1 MNTSRKVAIVGAGI
15 GEQHLAAYRNLPD
28 RFSVAVLCDIDLQRA
43 KSVAGDDPSIRLE
56 ADFQAVLE
64 NPEIDLIDICLPPHL
79 HFETA
84 MAALASGKHVV
95 CEKPLVNSLRDADL
109 LAEQARKYGRILTP
123 VFQYRYGKAT
133 AQLRALINAGLAG
146 RPLVASIETHWN
158 RQEDYY
164 AIPWRGTW
172 EGEQGG
178 AVLGHAI
185 HNHDLLC
192 AFFGPVRRLSA
203 FATTRV
209 NDIEVEDCA
218 SISFEMENGALA
230 SSSIT
235 LGAAQDTTRLRF
247 VFENLTAESGSLPYA
262 PAEDVWQFSARGDAT
277 QEQIDACLA
286 QVPDVES
293 GFTGFLAALA
303 DRLDHDDGGGEEDGD
318 GSFESAAVTIEDGRR
333 SLELVSAI
341 YHAVRSSSVVELP
354 LGSDSPLYEG
364 WTP

>member
-1 MNTSRKVAIVGAGI
+1 MSSPRKVAIVGAGI
-15 GEQHLAAYRNLPD
+15 GEQHLTAYRNLPD
-28 RFSVAVLCDIDLQRA
+28 RFSVTALCDIDLQRA
-43 KSVAGDDPSIRLE
+43 RTVAGDDPRIRLE
-56 ADFQAVLE
+56 TDFHALLKD
-64 NPEIDLIDICLPPHL
+64 PEIDVIDICLPPHL
-79 HFETA
+79 HFATS
-84 MAALASGKHVV
+84 MAALESGKHVV
-95 CEKPLVNSLRDADL
+95 CEKPLVNSLRDADA
-109 LAEQARKYGRILTP
+109 LAAQAIKFGRILTP

-133 AQLRALINAGLAG
+133 AQLRALIDAGLAG

-158 RQEDYY
+158 RQDDYY

-218 SISFEMENGALA
+218 SISFDMANGALA

-262 PAEDVWQFSARGDAT
+262 PAEDVWRFSARGKVS
-277 QEQIDACLA
+277 QEEIDSCLA
-286 QVPDVES
+286 ATPEVAS
-293 GFTGFLAALA
+293 GFTGFLTALA
-303 DRLDHDDGGGEEDGD
+303 DRLDCFDDGKLDDSGP
-318 GSFESAAVTIEDGRR
+318 AVTIDDGRR

-341 YHAVRSSSVVELP
+341 YHSVRTSGVVELP
-354 LGSDSPLYEG
+354 LKSDSPMYEG

>member
-1 MNTSRKVAIVGAGI
+1 MSTVRNVAIVGAGI
-15 GEQHLAAYRNLPD
+15 GAQHLDAYRRLPD
-28 RFSVAVLCDIDLQRA
+28 RFSVKILCDVDIDRA
-43 KSVAGDDPSIRLE
+43 RNVSDGDPSIAIE
-56 ADFQAVLE
+56 PDYHQVLQ
-64 NPEIDLIDICLPPHL
+64 NPEVDIIDICLPPHL
-79 HFETA
+79 HFETC
-84 MAALASGKHVV
+84 MAALEHGKHVI

-109 LAEQARKYGRILTP
+109 LAKQAEKFGRVLTP

-133 AQLRALINAGLAG
+133 AQLRALIDAGLAG

-164 AIPWRGTW
+164 AVPWRGTW

-192 AFFGPVRRLSA
+192 AFFGPIKRLSA

-218 SISFEMENGALA
+218 AISFEMANGAMA

-247 VFENLTAESGSLPYA
+247 VFDNLTAESGSLPYA
-262 PAEDVWQFSARGDAT
+262 PAEDVWQFFARGNVS
-277 QEQIDACLA
+277 QQQIDACLA
-286 QVPDVES
+286 NVSDVHS
-293 GFTGFLAALA
+293 GFTGFFHALA
-303 DRLDHDDGGGEEDGD
+303 DRLDHGEASGN
-318 GSFESAAVTIEDGRR
+318 AVTIEDGRR

-341 YHAVRSSSVVELP
+341 YQSVRTSSIVELP
-354 LGSDSPLYEG
+354 MSAESALYEG

>member
-1 MNTSRKVAIVGAGI
+1 MSNPRKVAIVGAGI
-15 GEQHLAAYRNLPD
+15 GEQHLTAYRNLPD
-28 RFSVAVLCDIDLQRA
+28 RFLVTVLCDIDVKRA
-43 KSVAGDDPSIRLE
+43 QAVAADDPSLRLE
-56 ADFQAVLE
+56 TEFQAVL
-64 NPEIDLIDICLPPHL
+64 NDPDIDLIDICLPPHL
-79 HFETA
+79 HFETS
-84 MAALASGKHVV
+84 MAALESGKHVV
-95 CEKPLVNSLRDADL
+95 CEKPLVNSLRDADIL
-109 LAEQARKYGRILTP
+109 SAQARKFDRILTP

-133 AQLRALINAGLAG
+133 AQLRALIEAGLVG

-158 RQEDYY
+158 RQDDYY

-192 AFFGPVRRLSA
+192 AFFGPVKRLSA

-262 PAEDVWQFSARGDAT
+262 PAEDVWRFSARGKVS
-277 QEQIDACLA
+277 QEEIDSCLERA
-286 QVPDVES
+286 ADVAS

-303 DRLDHDDGGGEEDGD
+303 DHLDRFDAGNGDDS
-318 GSFESAAVTIEDGRR
+318 GSAVTIDDGRR

-341 YHAVRSSSVVELP
+341 YHAVRTSSVVELP
-354 LGSDSPLYEG
+354 LGADSPLYEG